1 MQSTEQFLRSEF
13 QQFYKS
19 HAVPA
24 PLKIG
29 QREFGIGAF
38 GKKISM
44 RHLAFADSN
53 ELNGFLRNEVPFYI
67 SYSCAYYKYPEM
79 QPMNAKHF
87 LQADLVYEF
96 DADDLQTECR
106 QEHDSWKC
114 VKCGASGK
122 GTIENCTKC
131 GAHTLKEEWVCSKC
145 LNETKKQSLRLI
157 GFLQDDFD
165 FSEGIEVNYSGSKG
179 FHIHVNNEKALQL
192 SQNARTELIDYL
204 SANGIM
210 QKNLGFDTE
219 SKMFSCPLPGKAKG
233 WQKKIID
240 WILGKM
246 ENSDSEELALY
257 GGVSNA
263 LAKKL
268 ITMRST
274 IISGISSGMLYQF
287 PGSKAEAFW
296 NSLIASAIDSLKLG
310 IDRQTSIDLHK
321 IIRLPETIHGGTG
334 LMAKKIPLEKL
345 AEFDA
350 LRECISFSGDEVKV
364 KAIAEIPEFELNARK
379 FGKFGANEE
388 IKLPEYAAIYLLA
401 RNAAQLAE

>member
-1 MQSTEQFLRSEF
+1 
-13 QQFYKS
+13 
-19 HAVPA
+19 
-24 PLKIG
+24 
-29 QREFGIGAF
+29 
-38 GKKISM
+38 
-44 RHLAFADSN
+44 
-53 ELNGFLRNEVPFYI
+53 
-67 SYSCAYYKYPEM
+67 
-79 QPMNAKHF
+79 
-87 LQADLVYEF
+87 
-96 DADDLQTECR
+96 
-106 QEHDSWKC
+106 
-114 VKCGASGK
+114 
-122 GTIENCTKC
+122 
-131 GAHTLKEEWVCSKC
+131 
-145 LNETKKQSLRLI
+145 
-157 GFLQDDFD
+157 
-165 FSEGIEVNYSGSKG
+165 
-179 FHIHVNNEKALQL
+179 
-192 SQNARTELIDYL
+192 
-204 SANGIM
+204 M

>member
-1 MQSTEQFLRSEF
+1 MQTTEQFLRSKF
-13 QQFYKS
+13 QQYYRAHS
-19 HAVPA
+19 VPA
-24 PLKIG
+24 PSKIG

-44 RHLAFADSN
+44 RHIAFADSN

-67 SYSCAYYKYPEM
+67 SYSCAYYKFPGA
-79 QPMNAKHF
+79 QPMGAKQF

-96 DADDLQTECR
+96 DADDLQSACK
-106 QEHDSWKC
+106 QEHDSWHC
-114 VKCGASGK
+114 GKCGASGK
-122 GTIENCTKC
+122 GAIENCTGC

-157 GFLQDDFD
+157 EFLSDDFD
-165 FSEGIEVNYSGSKG
+165 FSEGIEINYSGSKG
-179 FHIHVNNEKALQL
+179 FHIHVSNEKALQL

-204 SANGIM
+204 SGNGIV

-219 SKMFSCPLPGKAKG
+219 SRMFSCPIPGKAKG
-233 WQKKIID
+233 WQKKILD
-240 WILGKM
+240 WMIGKI
-246 ENSDSEELALY
+246 EKADSEELALY

-287 PGSKAEAFW
+287 PGAKAQAFW
-296 NSLIASAIDSLKLG
+296 DSLIANAIDSLKLG
-310 IDRQTSIDLHK
+310 IDRQTSIDAHK
-321 IIRLPETIHGGTG
+321 IIRLPETLHGGTG
-334 LMAKKIPLEKL
+334 LMAKKIPLEGL
-345 AEFDA
+345 AEFNA
-350 LRECISFSGDEVKV
+350 LKECIAFPENEIKV
-364 KAIAEIPEFELNARK
+364 RAIAEIPEFELNVRK
-379 FGKFGANEE
+379 FGKFNADEE

>member
-1 MQSTEQFLRSEF
+1 MQSTGQFLRSKF
-13 QQFYKS
+13 QQHYRA
-19 HAVPA
+19 HAVSA
-24 PLKIG
+24 PLKIE
-29 QREFGIGAF
+29 QRELGVGTF

-157 GFLQDDFD
+157 GFLRDDFD

-274 IISGISSGMLYQF
+274 IISGRLSGEQKRHL
-287 PGSKAEAFW
+287 
-296 NSLIASAIDSLKLG
+296 SL
-310 IDRQTSIDLHK
+310 
-321 IIRLPETIHGGTG
+321 
-334 LMAKKIPLEKL
+334 
-345 AEFDA
+345 
-350 LRECISFSGDEVKV
+350 
-364 KAIAEIPEFELNARK
+364 
-379 FGKFGANEE
+379 
-388 IKLPEYAAIYLLA
+388 
-401 RNAAQLAE
+401 